1 MKRSP
6 RAEYWARPA
15 TDRAGAQGER
25 GTRCVV
31 LIGVAADPL
40 SGHAAKGKTMG
51 VLLIIMFAI
60 LGLGL
65 RANAASRRARVAG
78 SEGSEETAAIIDSY
92 ARTSLLVLLCLLG
105 LLALGLTYGNVL
117 GASAR

>member
-1 MKRSP
+1 
-6 RAEYWARPA
+6 
-15 TDRAGAQGER
+15 
-25 GTRCVV
+25 
-31 LIGVAADPL
+31 
-40 SGHAAKGKTMG
+40 MG
-51 VLLIIMFAI
+51 VLLIIMFAT

-78 SEGSEETAAIIDSY
+78 AEGSEEAAVIDTY

>member
-1 MKRSP
+1 
-6 RAEYWARPA
+6 
-15 TDRAGAQGER
+15 
-25 GTRCVV
+25 

-40 SGHAAKGKTMG
+40 SGHAAKGNQMG
-51 VLLIIMFAI
+51 MLLIIMFAT

-78 SEGSEETAAIIDSY
+78 SETSEEIAIIDSY

-105 LLALGLTYGNVL
+105 LLALGLSYGNVL
-117 GASAR
+117 GAGAR

>member
-1 MKRSP
+1 
-6 RAEYWARPA
+6 
-15 TDRAGAQGER
+15 
-25 GTRCVV
+25 
-31 LIGVAADPL
+31 
-40 SGHAAKGKTMG
+40 MG